1 MGEKNQFSERG
12 YRVKSLFKD
21 KGTAYINSEVTDI
34 LSEAGIES
42 HTTNEYTPAS
52 NGMSKHLNQTLLSDA
67 RTISHSGKLESKFW
81 PEAILYVTTIRHH
94 VYNTKLKTSAA
105 KLIGLEPLDSRR
117 LSIFGEIVSVHIPPN
132 EGKLE
137 TRSHTGIYLGHDE
150 QTYGVTTFI
159 PVPLMRKGFFEYTR
173 HVRLFRQSIL
183 YPDYINLKSSGGKL
197 DNIAFENDN
206 QYDFSVEDH
215 NEINSRG

>member
-1 MGEKNQFSERG
+1 M
-12 YRVKSLFKD
+12 
-21 KGTAYINSEVTDI
+21 
-34 LSEAGIES
+34 
-42 HTTNEYTPAS
+42 
-52 NGMSKHLNQTLLSDA
+52 
-67 RTISHSGKLESKFW
+67 
-81 PEAILYVTTIRHH
+81 
-94 VYNTKLKTSAA
+94 
-105 KLIGLEPLDSRR
+105 
-117 LSIFGEIVSVHIPPN
+117 SVHIPPN

-137 TRSHTGIYLGHDE
+137 TRSHIGIYLGHDE

-159 PVPLMRKGFFEYTR
+159 PVPLMKKGSFEYTR
-173 HVRLFRQSIL
+173 HVRLFRQSML